1 MSKYAKTKESPCTER
16 YARWC
21 ERSVGENLPP
31 TRLVGG
37 WQLAVFR
44 IVMLREAEASL
55 RYA

>member
-21 ERSVGENLPP
+21 ERSVGETLPP